1 MLFFIKYTLSGRLNT
16 MPPFIYKPVNGY
28 RRWWRYQ
35 LFRPDATLPPHTL
48 DCPECGQ
55 RVDLP
60 RLRQGQ
66 EAHCPNCGF
75 ELVEVEK
82 NPYLTPLAYASTALI
97 LMLCVYSMMFITVQL
112 GGVTSILSLPS
123 MMKTLIMQDFGF
135 LAEVMFV
142 LTFGTPLLFLLLC
155 LYVYTALIRNK
166 IYPGLF
172 YATRTLARLRHWI
185 MVDVFFVS
193 TLVAYIKL
201 SAVAQVEFG
210 AAFWLMFALAV
221 MLIRTSV
228 AIPQHWVYYKI
239 HRIRGYNAVQT
250 ASADKICCSR
260 CLYFRDK
267 NETTCG
273 VCGSTLFRRRP
284 KSLSISLA
292 LLLAA
297 AVLYVPANLLPI
309 MISSNPLNTEINT
322 ILNGIV
328 YMWRDGDK
336 LIAVIIF
343 SASILVPTLKIAS
356 MGFLITCAHFYLP
369 LPAHILSHL
378 YRITDAVGRWSM
390 IDIFVIIILMSA
402 FHTPLARVTPGPA
415 SLYFCMVV
423 LLTMLSAYFFDSRLI
438 WDKAR
443 ASHRPSETL
452 SAVKPEYE

>member
-1 MLFFIKYTLSGRLNT
+1 
-16 MPPFIYKPVNGY
+16 MPPIIYKPVNSY

-35 LFRPDATLPPHTL
+35 LFRPDATLPAHSL

-55 RVDLP
+55 RTDLP

-66 EAHCPNCGF
+66 EAHCGNCGF

-82 NPYLTPLAYASTALI
+82 NPYVAPLAYASAALI
-97 LMLCVYSMMFITVQL
+97 LMACVYSMMFVRVQL
-112 GGVTSILSLPS
+112 GSVTAILSLPAMLKS
-123 MMKTLIMQDFGF
+123 LIVQDFGF

-155 LYVYTALIRNK
+155 LYVYTALALRK

-201 SAVAQVEFG
+201 SAVAAVEFG
-210 AAFWLMFALAV
+210 AAFYLMFALAV

-228 AIPQHWVYYKI
+228 SIPQHWVYYKI
-239 HRIRGYNAVQT
+239 HHIRGYNAIQT
-250 ASADKICCSR
+250 ASDDKICCSR

-267 NETTCG
+267 NETVCG
-273 VCGSTLFRRRP
+273 VCGSALFRRRP
-284 KSLSISLA
+284 KSLAISLA
-292 LLLAA
+292 FLLAA

-309 MISSNPLNTEINT
+309 MISSNPMTTEIST
-322 ILNGIV
+322 ILNGIA

-356 MGFLITCAHFYLP
+356 MGFLIACARTRSRPP
-369 LPAHILSHL
+369 LGAHALSRL

-402 FHTPLARVTPGPA
+402 FYTPLARVTPGPA
-415 SLYFCMVV
+415 SLYFCLVV
-423 LLTMLSAYFFDSRLI
+423 LLTMLSAYFFDPRLL

-443 ASHRPSETL
+443 AERPSETP
-452 SAVKPEYE
+452 AAAKPDYE